1 MLQAKVLVF
10 LSTCKQVK
18 LRVRGLPPPAP
29 GRAAVAAIHGKMKQ
43 MRRMAVFYD
52 FCEARHPPA

>member
-10 LSTCKQVK
+10 LSTCKQVRFVHEAFRR
-18 LRVRGLPPPAP
+18 LRPGAP
-29 GRAAVAAIHGKMKQ
+29 LSAIHGKMKQ